1 MTEKKINWLQSKNKV
16 LIVDFEPLIRR
27 YIMSCVVPV
36 GNFEVIE
43 ASGLQEAITQAEVHQ
58 PLVVIFDLM
67 LQDLNPEHFIRYIRS
82 FADSYYP
89 YLIATSIIKDDERTK
104 RAYDSGADY
113 YLEKNFKCFELAGIL
128 RNIVRHHLNTISIKE
143 NELKYRSL
151 FQLTSEPV
159 ILADTSTHITV
170 AINGAGRNLLGLEP
184 ADSDLIQLS
193 ELTSQPGELIE
204 LLSQRPGFAAGIW
217 LKKANGTTFQAQA
230 SFAYFEQHGKTLV
243 IMSVNDLTQ
252 QLQSTEE
259 RIALDDYRQKTDQ
272 EAAAGL
278 LAYLAGEE
286 NERRR
291 ISREIHDHVGQIMV
305 SAKLSLEGL
314 LFHPLGNPLI
324 QSLTNIRDRLVEA
337 IVAIRNIA
345 YKVEHDDNQHVYLKQ
360 RIDKL
365 AETLQ
370 GNGATHLNYHWHG
383 NGIELSSF
391 VESNIFRIC
400 EESLT
405 NALKHSGHGHI
416 SLDITNEEN
425 QFLIELN
432 NPVMKSRPGS
442 AHHGMGIRIMQQR
455 AHLIGAEMKITET
468 NKNFKVT
475 LLLKHKNHSK

>member
-151 FQLTSEPV
+151 FKLTSEPM

-170 AINGAGRNLLGLEP
+170 AINEAGRNLLGLDP
-184 ADSDLIQLS
+184 DASDLMLLS
-193 ELTSQPGELIE
+193 EMTTQPGELDE
-204 LLSQRPGFAAGIW
+204 LLSQRPGFASGLW
-217 LKKANGTTFQAQA
+217 LKKANGTTFQAQV

-252 QLQSTEE
+252 QLHSTEE
-259 RIALDDYRQKTDQ
+259 RIALDEFKQKTDQ
-272 EAAAGL
+272 EAATGL
-278 LAYLAGEE
+278 IAYLAGEE
-286 NERRR
+286 SERRR

-314 LFHPLGNPLI
+314 LFLPLGNPLT
-324 QSLTNIRDRLVEA
+324 QNLTNIRDRLVEA
-337 IVAIRNIA
+337 IEAIRNIA

-365 AETLQ
+365 AENLQ
-370 GNGATHLNYHWHG
+370 AHGATHLNYHWHG

-405 NALKHSGHGHI
+405 NALKHAGHGHI

-425 QFLIELN
+425 QFLIELK
-432 NPVMKSRPGS
+432 NPVMESRSGS

-468 NKNFKVT
+468 NKNFTVT
-475 LLLKHKNHSK
+475 LLLKHKNHSQ